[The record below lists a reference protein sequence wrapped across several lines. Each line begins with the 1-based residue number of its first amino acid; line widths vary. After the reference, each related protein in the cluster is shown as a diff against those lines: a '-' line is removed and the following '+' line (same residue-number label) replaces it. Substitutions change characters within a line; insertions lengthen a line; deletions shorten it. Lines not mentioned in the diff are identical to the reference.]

1 MSTVETEPDGGA
13 ATSGEVRRPRG
24 YLRIGNA
31 VALPVRGVTVLAA
44 IVVLVLTVAAAV
56 ATLTLGRLGI
66 APDDLLPAI
75 FGGAE
80 GREKFVLNRL
90 RGPRLVVCLGAGA
103 AFGLSGALF
112 QTATRNPLA
121 SPDVIGL
128 ASGAGAGAAIFALAM
143 PGGAPVWL
151 GALLGATGA
160 MGIVHLATGTGFRDP
175 GRLVVAGI
183 GVAAIGTAITQYV
196 VYVVERDKASALSA
210 YVNGSVAA
218 RSWDDASTIGLV
230 LLVVAVPAVVLSRH
244 LDLGEMGDDVARSL
258 GGNPGRAR
266 TCAVVLAIVLS
277 AGAVT
282 VAGPV
287 AFIALTAPQIARR
300 LTRGSGPHLVL
311 STLVGMLLLTVAD
324 LAAQQL
330 PYVEPLPVGIYTL
343 AFGGAYLGFLLTRE
357 WRSGRL

>member
-1 MSTVETEPDGGA
+1 MTAPDKIRA
-13 ATSGEVRRPRG
+13 PRG
-24 YLRIGNA
+24 YLRIGRA
-31 VALPVRGVTVLAA
+31 VALPVRGA
-44 IVVLVLTVAAAV
+44 TVAAAV
-56 ATLTLGRLGI
+56 VILVLTAAVAVATLTMGRLGI
-66 APDDLLPAI
+66 PVRDLLPAL
-75 FGGAE
+75 FGDADGK
-80 GREKFVLNRL
+80 EKFVLERL

-128 ASGAGAGAAIFALAM
+128 SSGAGAGAAIFALFE
-143 PGGAPVWL
+143 PGGTPVWV

-160 MGIVHLATGTGFRDP
+160 MAIVHLATGTGFRDP

-196 VYVVERDKASALSA
+196 VYRVERDKSSALTS

-218 RSWDDASTIGLV
+218 RSWDDATTIGLV
-230 LLVVAVPAVVLSRH
+230 LLVVIVPAALLSRH
-244 LDLGEMGDDVARSL
+244 LDVGEMGDEVARAL
-258 GGNPGRAR
+258 GGSPER
-266 TCAVVLAIVLS
+266 TRTFAVILAIVLS

-282 VAGPV
+282 VSGPI

-300 LTRGSGPHLVL
+300 VVRGSGPHLVL
-311 STLVGMLLLTVAD
+311 SALMGALLLSVAD

-343 AFGGAYLGFLLTRE
+343 AFGGAYLGYLLTRE

>member
-1 MSTVETEPDGGA
+1 MSASRETV
-13 ATSGEVRRPRG
+13 RPRG
-24 YLRIGNA
+24 YLRIGS
-31 VALPVRGVTVLAA
+31 VIALPVRGAGVLAA
-44 IVVLVLTVAAAV
+44 IVVLALTVAAAV

-66 APDDLLPAI
+66 APGDLLPAV

-80 GREKFVLNRL
+80 GKEKFVLNRL

-121 SPDVIGL
+121 GPDVIGL
-128 ASGAGAGAAIFALAM
+128 NSGAGAGAAIFALTL
-143 PGGAPVWL
+143 PGDTPVWI

-160 MGIVHLATGTGFRDP
+160 MGIVHLATGSGFRDP

-183 GVAAIGTAITQYV
+183 GVAAIGTAVTQYV

-218 RSWDDASTIGLV
+218 RSWDDATTIGLV
-230 LLVVAVPAVVLSRH
+230 LLVVIGPAVALSRH
-244 LDLGEMGDDVARSL
+244 LDLGELGDETARAL
-258 GGNPGRAR
+258 GGNPGRTR
-266 TCAVVLAIVLS
+266 TSAVVLAIVLS

-300 LTRGSGPHLVL
+300 LTRGTGPHLVL
-311 STLVGMLLLTVAD
+311 SALVGALLLTVAD

-343 AFGGAYLGFLLTRE
+343 AFGGGYLGYLLTRE